1 MDYMQIINKYPEGCL
16 WKAYLRSNRLVD
28 SIKAVRMAENL
39 TLREAKNVVEF
50 YRDTLRAEA
59 AAVPSCLTLEL
70 PAGVNLIVRTNRDG
84 TFSVEQTEI
93 VARSLT
99 HAELLRCIAE
109 QSMRVAVNS
118 R

>member
-50 YRDTLRAEA
+50 YRDTLRA
-59 AAVPSCLTLEL
+59 TLEL
-70 PAGVNLIVRTNRDG
+70 SGGVKLIVRTNRDG

>member
-1 MDYMQIINKYPEGCL
+1 MDYIQIINKYPESCQ
-16 WKAYLRSNRLVD
+16 WKVLLRSNQLVD

-59 AAVPSCLTLEL
+59 AAVPSFLTLEL
-70 PAGVNLIVRTNRDG
+70 SGGVNLIVRTNRDG

>member
-1 MDYMQIINKYPEGCL
+1 MDYMQIINNYPESCQ
-16 WKAYLRSNRLVD
+16 WKVLLRNNRLID
-28 SIKAVRMAENL
+28 SIKELRKAENL
-39 TLREAKNVVEF
+39 LLKEAKDVVVF

-59 AAVPSCLTLEL
+59 AALTLEL
-70 PAGVNLIVRTNRDG
+70 SAGVNLIVRTNRDG

>member
-1 MDYMQIINKYPEGCL
+1 MDYMQIINKYPESCQ
-16 WKAYLRSNRLVD
+16 WKVLLRNNRLID
-28 SIKAVRMAENL
+28 SIKELRKAENL
-39 TLREAKNVVEF
+39 LLMDAKDVVVF

-99 HAELLRCIAE
+99 HTELLRCIAE

>member
-1 MDYMQIINKYPEGCL
+1 MDYMQIINKYPESCQ
-16 WKAYLRSNRLVD
+16 WKVLLRNNRLVG
-28 SIKAVRMAENL
+28 SIKELRKAENL
-39 TLREAKNVVEF
+39 LLKEAKDVVEF

-59 AAVPSCLTLEL
+59 AALTLEL

>member
-1 MDYMQIINKYPEGCL
+1 MDYMQIINKYPESCQ
-16 WKAYLRSNRLVD
+16 WKVLLRNNRLID
-28 SIKAVRMAENL
+28 SIKELRKAENL
-39 TLREAKNVVEF
+39 LLKEAKDVVEF
-50 YRDTLRAEA
+50 YRDTLRAKA
-59 AAVPSCLTLEL
+59 AAVPSFLTLKL
-70 PAGVNLIVRTNRDG
+70 SGGVNLIVRTNRDG

-109 QSMRVAVNS
+109 QSTHVAVNS

>member
-16 WKAYLRSNRLVD
+16 WKVYLRSNRLVD

-50 YRDTLRAEA
+50 YRDTLRA
-59 AAVPSCLTLEL
+59 TLEL
-70 PAGVNLIVRTNRDG
+70 SGGVNLIVRTNRDG

-109 QSMRVAVNS
+109 QSRRVAVNS

>member
-1 MDYMQIINKYPEGCL
+1 MDYMQIINKYPESCQ
-16 WKAYLRSNRLVD
+16 WKVLLRNNRLID
-28 SIKAVRMAENL
+28 YIKELRKAENL
-39 TLREAKNVVEF
+39 LLKEAKDVVEF
-50 YRDTLRAEA
+50 YRDTLRAKA